1 MLIITRMAQQCSAR
15 VWSTVR
21 HTCSAPDEATVA
33 SYSFSKHRDKTHSLQ
48 GRSSTRPTS
57 ACCARQL
64 YGGRV
69 DLPRTMYDMVEYH
82 SLGPPVGF
90 QPSCTVPPLHY
101 KREGTCN
108 VRTQARSALDH
119 KLNLSSIHA
128 LHLVYNL
135 NHKLTQAYK
144 LTSSHTHSW
153 AFQRF
158 ISSTIYTT
166 HSGRRFYALTAAE
179 PL

>member
-1 MLIITRMAQQCSAR
+1 MVIITRMARQYSTR
-15 VWSTVR
+15 GWSIVR
-21 HTCSAPDEATVA
+21 HTCSAPDDATEA
-33 SYSFSKHRDKTHSLQ
+33 SCIFGMHRDKTHSLR

-64 YGGRV
+64 YSGRV
-69 DLPRTMYDMVEYH
+69 DLPRTMYNMIEYH

-108 VRTQARSALDH
+108 VRTQSLIDTRSQQ
-119 KLNLSSIHA
+119 S
-128 LHLVYNL
+128 LH
-135 NHKLTQAYK
+135 K

-153 AFQRF
+153 TFHRF